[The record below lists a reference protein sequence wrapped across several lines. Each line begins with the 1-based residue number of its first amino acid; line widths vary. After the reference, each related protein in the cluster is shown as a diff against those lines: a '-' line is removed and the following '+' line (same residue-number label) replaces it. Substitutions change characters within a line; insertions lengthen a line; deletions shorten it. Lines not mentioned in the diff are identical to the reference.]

1 MRTCVLE
8 VLVGVSVIPRT
19 VVRVGVSVSGAVV
32 MGCAGAGLS
41 GRQVVDKLDIHGVW
55 SESRADSERAIR

>member
-8 VLVGVSVIPRT
+8 VLVGVSVIPWT
-19 VVRVGVSVSGAVV
+19 VMRVGVSISRAVI
-32 MGCAGAGLS
+32 MGCPGTGLS
-41 GRQVVDKLDIHGVW
+41 GGQVVDKLDVHGVW